1 MDSIPDYLRNPVFLA
16 FLFLFGAVVSSLAV
30 PPVIKLARKLKA
42 TERGGHRR
50 VGEGGIPLLGGL
62 AIAFPVILSLLAFG
76 SVGALIARGWT
87 PIWRLASP
95 WLNGNPGYAAGQG
108 EIGRDFIVLA
118 AGGLA
123 ILLLGIF
130 DDIRGTGVRV
140 KLVTQFAVAVFIC
153 LSGYVLRSFYLPLVG
168 TIRLNPDLGVI
179 VSILWIV
186 GLINSFNLIDGLDG
200 LAAGTA
206 LIASLVLAALGLL
219 AGNILLVFTC
229 LVLAGSLAAF
239 LRFNFPPARIYLGD
253 TGSMFI
259 GYLLAAVTL
268 MGTFKGNAAVI
279 ILGPVLALSFP
290 IFETLVSMIRR
301 LIRGMPVFAGDR
313 YHTHHRLLA
322 KGLSKRRAVLTLYG
336 VSLVL
341 GGAAFLSY
349 VIPYGS
355 GWSWLPDFIVG
366 VTLLGIAWWT
376 GYLKEPTLRRLFHR
390 RKRNA
395 VLSAFSR
402 YAIQSLSSRQ
412 ATIRPFEILELC
424 RREMRLSFLEAWFED
439 GRLLIGSSGV
449 PPREQIEGPPP
460 VPEELRLKTDGGI
473 RIVLRYCFDHQ
484 PYEQETRDISDCLAQ
499 IFEQG
504 GTPVLLAK
512 VLRENQLSVEHRE
525 FPPLRSVDG
534 PSVFRE

>member
-1 MDSIPDYLRNPVFLA
+1 MDLIPVYLRYPVFLTL
-16 FLFLFGAVVSSLAV
+16 LFFFGLVVSFLAV
-30 PPVIKLARKLKA
+30 PPVIKLAGKLKA

-50 VGEGGIPLLGGL
+50 VGKGGIPLLGGL

-76 SVGALIARGWT
+76 SVRALIIRGWI
-87 PIWRLASP
+87 PLLRMAFP
-95 WLNGNPGYAAGQG
+95 WLNGNMDYAAGQG
-108 EIGRDFIVLA
+108 EISRDFIVLA
-118 AGGLA
+118 VGGIA

-140 KLVTQFAVAVFIC
+140 KLLIQFGVAVFIC
-153 LSGYVLRSFYLPLVG
+153 LSGYVLRGFYLPLVG
-168 TIRLNPDLGVI
+168 TIRLNPDFGVI

-200 LAAGTA
+200 LAAGIA

-219 AGNILLVFTC
+219 VGNILLVFTC

-279 ILGPVLALSFP
+279 ILGPLLALSFP

-301 LIRGMPVFAGDR
+301 LIRGMPIFTGDR

-349 VIPYGS
+349 VIPYES

-366 VTLLGIAWWT
+366 VTLLGIAWWA
-376 GYLKEPTLRRLFHR
+376 GYLKEPTLRRIFHR
-390 RKRNA
+390 RRRNTI
-395 VLSAFSR
+395 LSAFSR
-402 YAIQSLSSRQ
+402 YASQSLSSRL

-424 RREMRLSFLEAWFED
+424 RREMRLSFLEAWFEE
-439 GRLLIGSSGV
+439 GKLLIGSSGV
-449 PPREQIEGPPP
+449 PPREQVELQLT
-460 VPEELRLKTDGGI
+460 VPEELRLTTAGGT
-473 RIVLRYCFDHQ
+473 RIMLRYCFDHQ
-484 PYEQETRDISDCLAQ
+484 PYEHEVRDVADCLAQ

-512 VLRENQLSVEHRE
+512 VIRENQLAEGARESVPYR
-525 FPPLRSVDG
+525 PVTGS
-534 PSVFRE
+534 

>member
-1 MDSIPDYLRNPVFLA
+1 MDLIPDSLREPIFLA
-16 FLFLFGAVVSSLAV
+16 LLFLFGAAVSRLAV
-30 PPVIKLARKLKA
+30 PGVIKLARKLKA
-42 TERGGHRR
+42 SERGGHRR
-50 VGEGGIPLLGGL
+50 IGEGGTPLLGGL
-62 AIAFPVILSLLAFG
+62 AIALPVILALLVFG
-76 SVGALIARGWT
+76 FAGELFARRWL
-87 PIWRLASP
+87 PLSRLASP
-95 WLNGNPGYAAGQG
+95 WLSGQTVYAAGQG
-108 EIGRDFIVLA
+108 NISRDFIVLA
-118 AGGLA
+118 LGGIA

-130 DDIRGTGVRV
+130 DDIRGMGVRM
-140 KLVTQFAVAVFIC
+140 KLLIQFAVAVFIC
-153 LSGYVLRSFYLPLVG
+153 LAGYVLEGFYLPLVG
-168 TIRLNPDLGVI
+168 IIKLNPDLGVI
-179 VSILWIV
+179 ISILWIV

-200 LAAGTA
+200 LAAGIA

-219 AGNILLVFTC
+219 VGNILLVFTC
-229 LVLAGSLAAF
+229 LVLGGSLAAF

-279 ILGPVLALSFP
+279 ILGPLLALSFP

-301 LIRGMPVFAGDR
+301 LVRGMPIFAGDR

-366 VTLLGIAWWT
+366 ITLLAIAWWA
-376 GYLKEPTLRRLFHR
+376 GYLKEPTLRRIFRR

-395 VLSAFSR
+395 ILSAFSR

-439 GRLLIGSSGV
+439 GRILIGSSGV
-449 PPREQIEGPPP
+449 PPREQIERPPAA
-460 VPEELRLKTDGGI
+460 PEELRLKTGGGI
-473 RIVLRYCFDHQ
+473 RIVLRYSFDHQ
-484 PYEQETRDISDCLAQ
+484 PYEQETRDIADCLAQ

-504 GTPVLLAK
+504 GTPILLAK
-512 VLRENQLSVEHRE
+512 VLQENELSGEHRE
-525 FPPLRSVDG
+525 VPPFRPVDG
-534 PSVFRE
+534 SSVFRE